1 MNTDSIFF
9 LGAFLPV
16 ALLLYYL
23 LPGQRLKNALLL
35 LLSLIFY
42 AFGSLQGLI
51 VLLISAGVNFL
62 LSRYARRKWVLI
74 LGIVWNLLLLGGYK
88 YWSVLLPGSITQNSF
103 FAGLLPPLGI
113 SFFTFKAI
121 SYLIDIYRKQP
132 EKNSTFFAF
141 LLYLSFFPQ
150 ATAGP
155 ITRFSDF
162 QPQLTDRSHAWE
174 NTAKGIRRFVV
185 GLGKK
190 LLLAGTLATLVDGV
204 FALAPGDVDA
214 RLAWLA
220 ALGYMLQIY
229 FDFSGYSDM
238 AIGLAQM
245 FGFTTQ
251 ENFCYPYIA
260 NTIGDFWRRWHIS
273 LSSWFKDY
281 LYIPLGGNRKGKVRA
296 GINKLIV
303 FVLCGIWHGSAVT
316 FLLWGL
322 WHGVLSAL
330 ESWNV
335 IPAKKL
341 QKLPVIGHLYTLL
354 AVCLGFVIFRAGSV
368 EQGFQMLGA
377 MFGDFSVTAAGS
389 VAFYRLFN
397 LQALAVLLLG
407 VLFCLPWNIWLRKNQ
422 TLARISD
429 ILSYPAVIVLFAVCL
444 LQLASG
450 SFAPFIYAQF

>member
-9 LGAFLPV
+9 LGAFLPIT
-16 ALLLYYL
+16 LILYYL
-23 LPGQRLKNALLL
+23 LPGNRLKNGLLL
-35 LLSLIFY
+35 ALSLVFY

-51 VLLISAGVNFL
+51 VLFVSGVINFL
-62 LSRYARRKWVLI
+62 LSRFVSKKWVLI
-74 LGIVWNLLLLGGYK
+74 CAIAWNLLLLGNYK
-88 YWSVLLPGSITQNSF
+88 YLGAFLPSSIMQSSF

-113 SFFTFKAI
+113 SFFTFKVI
-121 SYLIDIYRKQP
+121 SYFIDIYRKQ
-132 EKNSTFFAF
+132 EKPASFFAF
-141 LLYLSFFPQ
+141 LLYVSFFPQ

-155 ITRFSDF
+155 IARFSDF
-162 QPQLTDRSHAWE
+162 GPQLSDRAFSWE
-174 NTAKGIRRFVV
+174 HTAKGIRRFVV

-190 LLLAGTLATLVDGV
+190 LILAGTLAPLVDGV
-204 FALAPGDVDA
+204 FSLAPADIDA

-245 FGFTTQ
+245 FGFTTR
-251 ENFCYPYIA
+251 ENFQYPYIA
-260 NTIGDFWRRWHIS
+260 ATIGDFWRRWHIS

-281 LYIPLGGNRKGKVRA
+281 LYIPLGGNRKGKLRA

-303 FVLCGIWHGSAVT
+303 FVLCGIWHGSALT
-316 FLLWGL
+316 FLLWGV

-354 AVCLGFVIFRAGSV
+354 AVCLGFVMFRAGSM

-377 MFGDFSVTAAGS
+377 MFTDFSVTAAGS
-389 VAFYRLFN
+389 VAFYRLFH
-397 LQALAVLLLG
+397 LQSLTALLLG
-407 VLFCLPWNIWLRKNQ
+407 AALCLPWNVWLQKSKRLSRMAD
-422 TLARISD
+422 T
-429 ILSYPAVIVLFAVCL
+429 LSYPAIIVLFAICL